1 MWGRCEKVRC
11 RCGGRCGKV
20 EGWENMGEVWESVL
34 GVGESEKRC
43 GKVFWVW
50 EKVKR
55 GVGKCVGVWGSNGGE
70 V

>member
-1 MWGRCEKVRC
+1 MGGVKKCGEGVRKC
-11 RCGGRCGKV
+11 VADVV
-20 EGWENMGEVWESVL
+20 EGV
-34 GVGESEKRC
+34 EKWRG

-55 GVGKCVGVWGSNGGE
+55 GVRKCDGVWGSNGGE

>member
-1 MWGRCEKVRC
+1 MGVVKKCWGGVRKC
-11 RCGGRCGKV
+11 V
-20 EGWENMGEVWESVL
+20 AD
-34 GVGESEKRC
+34 VGEGVEKWRGGKIWGRC

>member
-1 MWGRCEKVRC
+1 MGGVKTCGGAGVRKCVVDVGESVEKWRGGKIWGRCE
-11 RCGGRCGKV
+11 
-20 EGWENMGEVWESVL
+20 
-34 GVGESEKRC
+34 
-43 GKVFWVW
+43 KVFWVW